1 MATGATRKAKAQ
13 KTSRRGAAMS
23 RLRRVWGIFL
33 GVSGVSLVLSL
44 VGFAGWKLVSLP
56 VNRVAIT
63 GDLAHVSR
71 EALTARISTA
81 VSGGFIWL
89 DLDEVREPIEALPW
103 VHRVVVR
110 RQWPDSIEV
119 RVIEQRAIAHWG
131 DEAYLNHSGEVFTPP
146 QADDIA
152 GLPRLSGPEGR
163 HVAVVE
169 QYRLVQERL
178 QALGL
183 RVTELDMDRRG
194 GLRAR
199 LENGGEL
206 VLGRE
211 DLDARLDRLETI
223 YRTQL
228 QGRAFARVDLRYSH
242 GAAIAWQETQQDSQ
256 T

>member
-1 MATGATRKAKAQ
+1 MTRA
-13 KTSRRGAAMS
+13 
-23 RLRRVWGIFL
+23 RRVWGVCL
-33 GVSGVSLVLSL
+33 SVLGVSLVSGL
-44 VGFAGWKLVSLP
+44 AGLAVWKLLSLP

-71 EALTARISTA
+71 EALTARISGA

-146 QADDIA
+146 QPGEIA
-152 GLPRLSGPEGR
+152 GLPRLSGPSGQ

-178 QALGL
+178 QVLGL
-183 RVTELDMDRRG
+183 RVTELAMDRRG

-211 DLDARLDRLETI
+211 DLDVRLDRLETI
-223 YRTQL
+223 YKTQL

-242 GAAIAWQETQQDSQ
+242 GAAIAWRDIQQDSQ